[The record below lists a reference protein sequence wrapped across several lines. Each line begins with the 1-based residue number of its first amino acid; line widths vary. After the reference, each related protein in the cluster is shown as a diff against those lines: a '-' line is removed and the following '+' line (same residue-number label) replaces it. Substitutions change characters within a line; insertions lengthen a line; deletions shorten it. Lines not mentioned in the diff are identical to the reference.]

1 MTRYNK
7 ETENLEKVARNFNEY
22 QKILRITF
30 FCIFKGITGK
40 KSLKKIVFLIFL
52 FVAAGKFHQA
62 VEFST
67 PLGGI
72 SAMQFSKK
80 SDKSLV
86 FKDNTSIS
94 KSRFG
99 KGKKR
104 KPKGIE
110 IKTLGVAESDFKFH
124 AFSSSSSA
132 FKYCSPELINSTF
145 FVLGRA
151 PPLA

>member
-1 MTRYNK
+1 LTRYTK
-7 ETENLEKVARNFNEY
+7 ETKNLEKVARNFKEY
-22 QKILRITF
+22 QKKLRITF
-30 FCIFKGITGK
+30 FCIFKGITEK

-62 VEFST
+62 VEFCT
-67 PLGGI
+67 PLGST
-72 SAMQFSKK
+72 SASQVSKK

-94 KSRFG
+94 KSRLG

-110 IKTLGVAESDFKFH
+110 IKSLGISIADFEFHVISNSLH
-124 AFSSSSSA
+124 AFN
-132 FKYCSPELINSTF
+132 YCSPELINTSL